1 MEKFNLKKAENGE
14 AVCLGDGTPVKIL
27 DFDYQGKILYK
38 YKSQRQDGNVEEK
51 LGCAKKEGE
60 ALNEYEDDKKLYMAP
75 TYAYATI
82 YEQETTHELYSG
94 KLCPTPEEAEM
105 QKDNLFPEMRK
116 FCTARVELFKNKD

>member
-1 MEKFNLKKAENGE
+1 MA
-14 AVCLGDGTPVKIL
+14 T
-27 DFDYQGKILYK
+27 
-38 YKSQRQDGNVEEK
+38 
-51 LGCAKKEGE
+51 KEGE
-60 ALNEYEDDKKLYMAP
+60 GVNVYNEKNDIVLYMAP

-94 KLCPTPEEAEM
+94 KLCQTPEEAEM